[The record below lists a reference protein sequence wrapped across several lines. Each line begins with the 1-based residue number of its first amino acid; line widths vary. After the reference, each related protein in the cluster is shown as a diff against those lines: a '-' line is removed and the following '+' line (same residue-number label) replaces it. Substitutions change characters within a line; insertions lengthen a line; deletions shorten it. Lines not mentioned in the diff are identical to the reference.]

1 MSLTIKDILKQ
12 VEHIKFTGNEQC
24 QVDKPISL
32 DVDNTD
38 PHVLMWVN
46 TKNISLLVK
55 VKSGTIIVPKE
66 ALDVEANSEC
76 QIIYVENP
84 RRAFMQILNAFF
96 VKKKEHRIS
105 STAVIHTSVVL
116 GENVSI
122 GENVVV
128 EEHCEIGANTIIDH
142 NTVIKENTSIG
153 ENVIIG
159 SNNTIGGAG
168 YGYEKN
174 EEGQFEYIP
183 HLGNVVIKDFVEIG
197 NNTCIDRAV
206 LGSTI
211 LAENVKVDN
220 LVHIAHGVHVG
231 VNSMVIANSMIAGS
245 VKIGNDAWIAPSA
258 SVLNQKSIGDNALV
272 GMGAVVLKD
281 VPEGK
286 IFIGN
291 PARDLR
297 ERKKS

>member
-1 MSLTIKDILKQ
+1 MSLKVKDILEQ
-12 VEHIKFTGNEQC
+12 VEHIKFTGNKRQHVE
-24 QVDKPISL
+24 KPISL
-32 DVDNTD
+32 DLENTD
-38 PHVLMWVN
+38 PNVLMWVN
-46 TKNISLLVK
+46 AKNILLLQK
-55 VKSGTIIVPKE
+55 AKAGTIIVPKE
-66 ALDVEANSEC
+66 ALDVKTNPNC
-76 QIIYVENP
+76 QIICVENP
-84 RRAFMQILNAFF
+84 RRAFMQVLNTFF
-96 VKKKEHRIS
+96 VKKKEHTIFS
-105 STAVIHTSVVL
+105 NAIIHASVTL
-116 GENVSI
+116 GKNVSI
-122 GENVVV
+122 GANVVI
-128 EEHCEIGANTIIDH
+128 EAHCEIGANTVIDH
-142 NTVIKENTSIG
+142 NTVIKENTIIG

-174 EEGQFEYIP
+174 EEGQFEFIP
-183 HLGNVVIKDFVEIG
+183 HIGNVVIKDLVEIG

-211 LAENVKVDN
+211 LEENVKVDN

-245 VKIGNDAWIAPSA
+245 VKIGSDAWIAPSA
-258 SVLNQKSIGDNALV
+258 SVLNQKSIGDNAII

-291 PARDLR
+291 PARDLKDR
-297 ERKKS
+297 RR